1 MLTFG
6 KVFMIDKRTETY
18 EKALEREALMVEE
31 RFKNSFRKIK
41 HCALVIFLKS
51 AFLYGLILGMFVTRM
66 KIVV

>member
-41 HCALVIFLKS
+41 HCGLVIFLKS